1 MAKVL
6 DEKVLYEQRGEIAL
20 ITLNRPDVRNAVDQE
35 TAEGL
40 RAALLRADA
49 DPGIRAVTLTGAGDV
64 AFCAGVDLKAA
75 PAQQPGFGVAQLA
88 RMERAKPLVAAVNGY
103 ALGAGFEL
111 ALLCDLVVAAEE
123 ARFGLPEVT
132 VGRIAG
138 AGGLLYLGRR
148 LPRAAANGIA
158 LTGRRLTAAE
168 ALAMGLVN
176 SVVPRGGVLAAALEL
191 AGQVCANAPLAV
203 QESVRLMRAV
213 AGVSEQEA
221 WRLNDEAR
229 RRLAGTHD
237 IREGALAFAEKRR
250 PSWTGA

>member
-1 MAKVL
+1 MA
-6 DEKVLYEQRGEIAL
+6 KVLYEQRGEIAL
-20 ITLNRPDVRNAVDQE
+20 ITLNRPESRNAVDAE

-40 RAALLRADA
+40 RTALLRADA
-49 DPGIRAVTLTGAGDV
+49 ESGVRAVTLTGAGDV

-75 PAQQPGFGVAQLA
+75 AAKPLGSGVAQLA
-88 RMERAKPLVAAVNGY
+88 RMERTKPLVAAVNGY

-123 ARFGLPEVT
+123 ARFALPEVT

-138 AGGLLYLGRR
+138 AGGLLYLSRR
-148 LPRAAANGIA
+148 LPRAAASGIA

-168 ALAMGLVN
+168 ALALGLIN
-176 SVVPRGGVLAAALEL
+176 SVVPPGDVLAAALEL

-203 QESVRLMRAV
+203 QESIQLMRA
-213 AGVSEQEA
+213 AAHVSDEEA

-229 RRLAGTHD
+229 QRLAGTHD

-250 PSWTGA
+250 PCWTGA